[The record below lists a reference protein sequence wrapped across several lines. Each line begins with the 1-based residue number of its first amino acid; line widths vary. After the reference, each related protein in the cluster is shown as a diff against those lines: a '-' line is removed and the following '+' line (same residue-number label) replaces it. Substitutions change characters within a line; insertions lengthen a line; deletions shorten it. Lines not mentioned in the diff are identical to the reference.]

1 MSTIRPSKG
10 EARTA
15 EAELLGKLRERAG
28 QLDQA
33 GGGPATVRALL
44 EAYAARLA
52 ARGKSA
58 DTIGRAASTALAVE
72 RLTPGLLDK
81 PVGAVTDGDVFAF
94 RQARVRGTTKPATI
108 NRDLR
113 TLPAALKAARP
124 DYRFPAGAFFKEDN
138 TRVRWLR
145 PEDELLLFA
154 SLPQPFRDLAQLAV
168 LTLMRLSEVRLLR
181 RDMVRLEQGV
191 ILLPRPRAGRGR

>member
-1 MSTIRPSKG
+1 
-10 EARTA
+10 
-15 EAELLGKLRERAG
+15 
-28 QLDQA
+28 
-33 GGGPATVRALL
+33 VRALL
-44 EAYAARLA
+44 EAYAAGLA

-58 DTIGRAASTALAVE
+58 DTIGRAASTVLAVE

-94 RQARVRGTTKPATI
+94 RQARIRGTTKPATI

-154 SLPQPFRDLAQLAV
+154 FLPQPFRDLAQLAV